1 MAAVSVQLFRGVMEE
16 WNKEDNGFI
25 FLPISV
31 FHTFARSCFVNVK
44 YPENIQLFLLTHN
57 SSAASVSKR
66 TIGTELVLLGN
77 R

>member
-1 MAAVSVQLFRGVMEE
+1 MAADSAQLFRGVIEE
-16 WNKEDNGFI
+16 WNREDNGFT

-31 FHTFARSCFVNVK
+31 FHTFDRSCFVNVK
-44 YPENIQLFLLTHN
+44 HLENIELFLRTHN

-66 TIGTELVLLGN
+66 TMSELVLLGN